1 MRNSVIRLRLSLKK
15 HKNRGYRTLE
25 TSPIEINH
33 LTFRYRSREENALE
47 DICLKVEK
55 GQIVLIAGTSG
66 CGKTTLARC
75 INGLIPR
82 SYKGDMSGE
91 IRLMGQ
97 SIEKMTLANISQMI
111 GTVLQDPERQIL
123 GSLVKNEVAFGL
135 ENLAYP
141 REQIIQGVQESLE
154 RLNIAYL
161 ADRDT
166 FSLSGGEKQKIA
178 LAGVLAMK
186 PGILLLDEPLASL
199 DPASAQETL
208 QIVRSLAD
216 EGLTVLMV
224 EHRVEDVLKINPD
237 RILYLDKG
245 KIVYDGP
252 IESITDVVDYRE
264 VKLPAPIVM
273 RKARADA
280 PLPKLQSLVEQKRD
294 AQAAALVQF
303 KDVAFGYDKETLVL
317 HSINLSI
324 HKGDIIALLGANGAG
339 KTTMVKHAIGLLK
352 PVSGKVLVEGR
363 DTKDLSVAEIAK
375 TLGYVFQS
383 PSHMLFAPTVRDE
396 LSFGPIN
403 LKHNPQ
409 DIEKSV
415 VESLEIVNLSEM
427 IDTPPLA
434 MSFGQQK
441 RISIAAILAMH
452 SKILVMDEP
461 TAGQDYKNYTDFMN
475 AIIQLPNFDA
485 ILFITHDIDL
495 AQIYANR
502 VLLFNNGQIV
512 RDGTPHE
519 VMKDYQ
525 RLEDCRLVAS
535 TLLDENIRLF
545 PQTGKFLRAEQL
557 AHL

>member
-1 MRNSVIRLRLSLKK
+1 MES
-15 HKNRGYRTLE
+15 Y
-25 TSPIEINH
+25 PIEIEH

-47 DICLKVEK
+47 DISLKVKK

-82 SYKGDMSGE
+82 SYKGDISGE

-97 SIEKMTLANISQMI
+97 SIQNMTLAKISQMI

-123 GSLVKNEVAFGL
+123 GSQVKNEVAFGL
-135 ENLAYP
+135 ENLSYP
-141 REQIIQGVQESLE
+141 REEIIKGVEAALS
-154 RLNIAYL
+154 RLNILDL
-161 ADRDT
+161 ADRET

-186 PGILLLDEPLASL
+186 PSILLLDEPLASL

-208 QIVRSLAD
+208 QIIRSLAD
-216 EGLTVLMV
+216 EGMTVLMV
-224 EHRVEDVLKINPD
+224 EHRVEDVLGIHPD

-245 KIVYDGP
+245 KIVYDGS
-252 IESITDVVDYRE
+252 IEAITDAVDYRE
-264 VKLPAPIVM
+264 VKLPAKIVM
-273 RKARADA
+273 HKAKADQPMPA
-280 PLPKLQSLVEQKRD
+280 LISLVESKKD
-294 AQAAALVQF
+294 VQAAPLVEF
-303 KDVAFGYDKETLVL
+303 KNVAFGYDKERIVL
-317 HSINLSI
+317 HEINLSI
-324 HKGDIIALLGANGAG
+324 NKGDIIALLGANGAG

-352 PVSGKVLVEGR
+352 PVSGTVLVEGK
-363 DTKDLSVAEIAK
+363 DTKEMSVAEIAN

-396 LSFGPIN
+396 LSFGPKN
-403 LKHNPQ
+403 LKHSPE
-409 DIEKSV
+409 DIENSV
-415 VESLEIVNLSEM
+415 NQSLEIVNLSEM

-461 TAGQDYKNYTDFMN
+461 TAGQDYKNYTEFMN
-475 AIIQLPNFDA
+475 AIVQLPNFDA

-502 VLLFNNGQIV
+502 VLLFNDGRIV
-512 RDGTPHE
+512 CDGTPQDAL
-519 VMKDYQ
+519 KDYR
-525 RLEDCRLVAS
+525 RLKDCRLVPS
-535 TLLDENIRLF
+535 SLLDENLRFF

>member
-1 MRNSVIRLRLSLKK
+1 LAF
-15 HKNRGYRTLE
+15 Y
-25 TSPIEINH
+25 PIEIEQ
-33 LTFRYRSREENALE
+33 LTFRYRSREENALD
-47 DICLKVEK
+47 DISINVEK
-55 GQIVLIAGTSG
+55 GQIVLIAGPSG

-97 SIEKMTLANISQMI
+97 SIEKISLAKISQMI

-123 GSLVKNEVAFGL
+123 GSRVKNEVAFGL
-135 ENLAYP
+135 ENLSYP
-141 REQIIQGVQESLE
+141 REEIELGVAEALA
-154 RLNIAYL
+154 RLNISHL
-161 ADRDT
+161 ADRET
-166 FSLSGGEKQKIA
+166 FNLSGGEKQKIA

-186 PGILLLDEPLASL
+186 PSILLLDEPLASL

-208 QIVRSLAD
+208 QIIRSLAD

-224 EHRVEDVLKINPD
+224 EHRVEDVLKIKPD
-237 RILYLDKG
+237 RILYLEKG

-252 IESITDVVDYRE
+252 IEKITDVVDYRE

-273 RKARADA
+273 NKAKFA
-280 PLPKLQSLVEQKRD
+280 PELSEIIPVVAQKKDPAAPALVEFQ
-294 AQAAALVQF
+294 
-303 KDVAFGYDKETLVL
+303 DVAFGYDKERIVL
-317 HSINLSI
+317 HGINLSI
-324 HKGDIIALLGANGAG
+324 NKGDIIALLGANGAG

-352 PVSGKVLVEGR
+352 PVHGTVLVQGK
-363 DTKDLSVAEIAK
+363 DTKNLSVAEIAS

-383 PSHMLFAPTVRDE
+383 PSHMLFAPTVREE
-396 LSFGPIN
+396 LSFGPKN
-403 LKHNPQ
+403 LKHDPQ

-415 VESLEIVNLSEM
+415 LESLDIVNLSEM

-461 TAGQDYKNYTDFMN
+461 TAGQDYKNYIDFMN
-475 AIIQLPNFDA
+475 AIVQLPSFDA

-495 AQIYANR
+495 AQIFANR
-502 VLLFNNGQIV
+502 VLLFNDGQIMA
-512 RDGTPHE
+512 DGSPYE
-519 VMKDYQ
+519 VMKDAQ
-525 RLEDCRLVAS
+525 RLTDCRLVAS
-535 TLLDENIRLF
+535 SLLQENLKFF
-545 PQTGKFLRAEQL
+545 PNTGKFLRAEQL